1 MTSQMDRR
9 DFVKTVAVSA
19 GTAVAQHLLSPMLS
33 ADTTPGNNGMIYRT
47 LGRTGE
53 RVSLVGLGG
62 WHIGPPSVPERDSLQ
77 LIRQAID
84 RGINFLD
91 NCQSYNAGESES
103 RMGKA
108 LQDGYREKVF
118 LMTKID
124 GRTKQEANRQIDRC
138 LSRLRTDRIDLL
150 QFP

>member
-1 MTSQMDRR
+1 
-9 DFVKTVAVSA
+9 
-19 GTAVAQHLLSPMLS
+19 MLS

-84 RGINFLD
+84 RGINFPD

-108 LQDGYREKVF
+108 LQDGPGEGLLDDEDRRPHQ
-118 LMTKID
+118 
-124 GRTKQEANRQIDRC
+124 GRG
-138 LSRLRTDRIDLL
+138 
-150 QFP
+150 